1 MKKINNIK
9 KILAVFAMLLTAC
22 TALQAQINWDGPQ
35 FLDVVYKTASG
46 QDLRLDI
53 HLPKDRANAP
63 VVIYSHGG
71 GWATGDKVPTGS
83 ARDVAEGLL
92 EQGVAF
98 VSVEYRL
105 TNNTDIIMQDC
116 ITDVKDACRFLSK
129 NSDLYDI
136 NHRRMVNFGDSA
148 GGHIAMMSALTTQGY
163 FAFRGASELSD
174 YSNFLIVGCVA
185 YYAPSSFRPA
195 NETFW
200 TRGGRFL
207 GGFHLRIFGDET
219 DETQQLY
226 LQDLVS
232 PILYWNESS
241 PPLFLVSGD
250 EDTTIPVY
258 HTYGMR
264 SVSNTVDNDG
274 FTYLIVNG
282 AGHNFLQAGDSAIFP
297 SNTEIVDQTIAKVLS
312 FFFD

>member
-116 ITDVKDACRFLSK
+116 ITDVKDACRFISK
-129 NSDLYDI
+129 NAALYNV
-136 NHRRMVNFGDSA
+136 NHREMAHFGDSA
-148 GGHIAMMSALTTQGY
+148 GAHIGMVCALTSQG
-163 FAFRGASELSD
+163 FSAFRGASELSD
-174 YSNFLIVGCVA
+174 FSTFSIRGCVA
-185 YYAPSSFRPA
+185 YYGPTSFRPT

-200 TRGGRFL
+200 TRGGRSL
-207 GGFHLRIFGDET
+207 AGFNLRIFGQET
-219 DETQQLY
+219 SETQQLY
-226 LQDLVS
+226 LQNLVS
-232 PILYWNESS
+232 PILYMAENS

-274 FTYLIVNG
+274 FTYQIVNG
-282 AGHNFLQAGDSAIFP
+282 AGHNFIQAGDSAISP
-297 SNTEIVDQTIAKVLS
+297 SRGEIEEQTIAKILS
-312 FFFD
+312 FF